1 MIGGA
6 HDPEAVTLPEE
17 ELVGRVRDD
26 LMTTMGLAAE
36 PLFTRVYRW
45 PLGIGQYTVGH
56 QERLDRIH
64 GRLRAR
70 PGLWVAGSS
79 YYGISMNACIEKAE
93 GQADE
98 ILSFLRSTGR
108 LPSHENE
115 PGRPT

>member
-1 MIGGA
+1 
-6 HDPEAVTLPEE
+6 
-17 ELVGRVRDD
+17 
-26 LMTTMGLAAE
+26 
-36 PLFTRVYRW
+36 
-45 PLGIGQYTVGH
+45 
-56 QERLDRIH
+56 
-64 GRLRAR
+64 
-70 PGLWVAGSS
+70 VAGSS